1 VQEDLSIR
9 IQENLE
15 QVVVA
20 LAAAVVA
27 LEVVDLQPPPAPAV
41 VQESNCPGLYLHGD
55 GVKIMTPVYQVLL
68 QVPLVPIDQLDQ
80 AVNCPG
86 VMDGSVEEEVEEQ
99 NMEMV
104 VVAQL
109 QEEEL
114 VQVRLNQVTK
124 VLLAQFRIAPP
135 KV

>member
-1 VQEDLSIR
+1 VQEHLSIR
-9 IQENLE
+9 IQEHLE
-15 QVVVA
+15 HI
-20 LAAAVVA
+20 LWLAAVVA
-27 LEVVDLQPPPAPAV
+27 LEVVDLQAAPAETV

-99 NMEMV
+99 NLEALL
-104 VVAQL
+104 VAQL
-109 QEEEL
+109 QVEEL
-114 VQVRLNQVTK
+114 VQLRLTQVTK
-124 VLLAQFRIAPP
+124 VLLAHFRIAAP
-135 KV
+135 KA